1 MILVHH
7 LRVGRS
13 VFTVWLLEEMGLD
26 YELKI
31 YVRNE
36 MGRAPPE
43 LREAHPLGKSPVIVD
58 DGLMVAE
65 TGAIASYLVDR
76 YDTENR
82 FAPPRE
88 DVKARA
94 EWTTWLHYPEGSA
107 FMPLLMTMLLGREK
121 EPKPPIISAFTA
133 GEVKLHLSY
142 MEDALGE
149 KPFLMGDEFSAVDVG
164 FTYIASMAERL
175 GLLKP
180 YPKLDA
186 YRERNMKRPAFLRA
200 VEKTGG

>member
-88 DVKARA
+88 DVAARA

-121 EPKPPIISAFTA
+121 DPRPPILSAFTA

-142 MEDALGE
+142 METAIGDQDFLLG
-149 KPFLMGDEFSAVDVG
+149 DSFSAVDVG

-175 GLLKP
+175 GLLKA

>member
-7 LRVGRS
+7 LIVGRS

-31 YVRNE
+31 YKRNE

-58 DGLMVAE
+58 DGLMISE

-82 FAPPRE
+82 FAPSRD
-88 DVKARA
+88 DVETRA
-94 EWTTWLHYPEGSA
+94 KWTSWLHYPEGSA
-107 FMPLLMTMLLGREK
+107 FMPLLMTMLLGREAD
-121 EPKPPIISAFTA
+121 PKPPIISAFTA
-133 GEVKLHLSY
+133 GEVKLHLGY
-142 MEDALGE
+142 MQDALGE
-149 KPFLMGDEFSAVDVG
+149 NEFLMGDQFSAVDIG
-164 FTYIASMAERL
+164 FTYIANMAERL
-175 GLLKP
+175 GLLGP

-186 YRERNMKRPAFLRA
+186 YRKRNMERPAFVRA

>member
-7 LRVGRS
+7 LIVGRS
-13 VFTVWLLEEMGLD
+13 VFTVWLLEEMGLE

-31 YVRNE
+31 YKRNE

-43 LREAHPLGKSPVIVD
+43 LKEAHPLGKSPVIVD

-76 YDTENR
+76 YDVDHK
-82 FAPPRE
+82 FAPPRS
-88 DVKARA
+88 DVAARA

-107 FMPLLMTMLLGREK
+107 FMPLLMTMLLAREA
-121 EPKPPIISAFTA
+121 EPKPPVVSGFTE
-133 GEVKLHLSY
+133 GEVALHLGY
-142 MEDALGE
+142 MQDALGDRE
-149 KPFLMGDEFSAVDVG
+149 FLLGDEISAVDIG
-164 FTYIASMAERL
+164 FTYIVGMAERL
-175 GLLKP
+175 GQLGP
-180 YPKLDA
+180 YPKLAA
-186 YRERNMKRPAFLRA
+186 YLKRNTERPAFQRA

>member
-88 DVKARA
+88 DVAARA

-121 EPKPPIISAFTA
+121 EPKPPILSAFTA

-142 MEDALGE
+142 MENALGD
-149 KPFLMGDEFSAVDVG
+149 KDFLLGDAFSAVDVG
-164 FTYIASMAERL
+164 FSYIASMAERL
-175 GLLKP
+175 GLLKA

>member
-88 DVKARA
+88 DVAARA

-121 EPKPPIISAFTA
+121 DPKPPILSAFTA

-142 MEDALGE
+142 MENALGD
-149 KPFLMGDEFSAVDVG
+149 KDFLLGDAFSAVDVG

-175 GLLKP
+175 GLLKA

>member
-43 LREAHPLGKSPVIVD
+43 LKEAHPLGKSPVIVD
-58 DGLMVAE
+58 GGIMIAE

-76 YDTENR
+76 YDDENK
-82 FAPPRE
+82 FAPPRS
-88 DVKARA
+88 DVAAHA
-94 EWTTWLHYPEGSA
+94 EWTRWLHYPEGSA
-107 FMPLLMTMLLGREK
+107 FMPLLMTMLLSREK
-121 EPKPPIISAFTA
+121 EPKPPIMSAFTH
-133 GEVKLHLSY
+133 GEVKLHLGY
-142 MEDALGE
+142 MEESIGE
-149 KPFLMGDEFSAVDVG
+149 KQFLLGDRFQAVDIG
-164 FTYIASMAERL
+164 FTYIAHMAERL
-175 GLLKP
+175 GLLGR
-180 YPKLDA
+180 YPQLDA
-186 YRERNMKRPAFLRA
+186 YLKRNMERPAFARA
-200 VEKTGG
+200 MERTGG

>member
-88 DVKARA
+88 DVAARA

-121 EPKPPIISAFTA
+121 EPKPPILSAFTA

-142 MEDALGE
+142 MENALGD
-149 KPFLMGDEFSAVDVG
+149 KDFLLGDAFSAVDVG
-164 FTYIASMAERL
+164 FSYIASMAERL
-175 GLLKP
+175 GLLKA

-200 VEKTGG
+200 VAKTGG